1 MARWSLSRKSDKKV
15 WQLIKK
21 YDHDTLEDNSSC
33 LNYAIDVYQDSINQV
48 FREYLV
54 NYDYLDRIMENFGF
68 IPVQEKESQEI
79 NIPVDDFKFKSLYKH
94 MENEIKMKK
103 IKEKDIG
110 NSLNMKD
117 YEKEI
122 SFLNR

>member
-1 MARWSLSRKSDKKV
+1 MVILIGTKDDGKSLFNKLVDTEKDDSITIYNDENEEKV

-21 YDHDTLEDNSSC
+21 YDYEKFEDNSSC

-68 IPVQEKESQEI
+68 VHIRKKESEELNIQEMI
-79 NIPVDDFKFKSLYKH
+79 LCSNHYIIVCMTK
-94 MENEIKMKK
+94 
-103 IKEKDIG
+103 
-110 NSLNMKD
+110 
-117 YEKEI
+117 
-122 SFLNR
+122 